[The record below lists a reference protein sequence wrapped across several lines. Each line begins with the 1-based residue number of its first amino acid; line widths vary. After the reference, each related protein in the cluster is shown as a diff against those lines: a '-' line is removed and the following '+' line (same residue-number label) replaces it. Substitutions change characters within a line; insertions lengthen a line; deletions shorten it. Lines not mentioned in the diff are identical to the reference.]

1 MYALEFESIV
11 LNKTISLPI
20 NTKNLDSK
28 KVKVILLFEN
38 SEDSNSNENYIQ
50 NLMNHPINVKDFI
63 PLKRE
68 DIYEHQ

>member
-1 MYALEFESIV
+1 MYALEFESII